1 MSESIK
7 NNIGYIGKGI
17 LISSIFTCIA
27 LIVLSLVLTY
37 SNVSENIETSGIIVI
52 NIVSILLGS
61 SFCTLKEK
69 NKGMLKGLAVGGI
82 YIGIIYIVSSI
93 MSMKFALNINSIIM
107 IFTSLVAGATGG
119 IIGINVKK

>member
-17 LISSIFTCIA
+17 LISFIFTCIA

-69 NKGMLKGLAVGGI
+69 NKGMLKGLAVGGF

>member
-1 MSESIK
+1 
-7 NNIGYIGKGI
+7 
-17 LISSIFTCIA
+17 
-27 LIVLSLVLTY
+27 
-37 SNVSENIETSGIIVI
+37 
-52 NIVSILLGS
+52 
-61 SFCTLKEK
+61 
-69 NKGMLKGLAVGGI
+69 MLKGLAVGGI